1 MFPFLKGG
9 VYIYKRVVLKLSGE
23 ALAGEAGT
31 GFNESVV
38 NKIARDIKTIVDME
52 VEVCL
57 VIGGGNFWRG
67 RASNNMDRT
76 KADQIGMLA
85 TIMNAIYFSEAL
97 KNLNIKSVIQT
108 PIIVGTMTEQFS
120 KDRAIEHL
128 KSGRAVIFAGGT
140 GHPFFSTDTITALR
154 GSELEVDAL
163 LFAKNIDGVYDSDP
177 KLNPNA
183 KKFDTLKC
191 EDIIKNNLKVIDLT
205 AASLCLDQ
213 KIPIVIF
220 DLNENDGIKKAI
232 LKQNVGTIVTV

>member
-38 NKIARDIKTIVDME
+38 NKIAKDIKTIVDME

-67 RASNNMDRT
+67 RTSNNMDRT

-85 TIMNAIYFSEAL
+85 TIMNAIYFSESL

-128 KSGRAVIFAGGT
+128 KSGRVVIFAGGT